1 MVFHVLNRGAG
12 RRVLFT
18 KDEDFLA
25 FERVVEET
33 LRTRRMRLCAYCL
46 MPNHWHFVVWPERD
60 GDLPAFMQQVTN
72 THVKRWKEHRH
83 EIGYGHLY
91 QGRYQC
97 FPVETEDYFYQVVRY
112 VEPNA
117 LRANL
122 VEQAESW
129 RWSSLRRVE
138 REDTAFP
145 ILSAWPL
152 PRPTDWLQL
161 VNQPQTEAEVSGG
174 VAVLRQSR
182 SALRRSQLGHRHG
195 RAIGAEW
202 TIRPRGRP
210 KKQSKGLPKSPVF
223 SRFGGCHL
231 HVPERLQRAPAVR
244 TAGAASRGC
253 NAQDGST
260 SGAGCVPRPGM
271 PVASGSVPWFNS
283 RAASS

>member
-1 MVFHVLNRGAG
+1 MVFHVLNRGVG

-33 LRTRRMRLCAYCL
+33 LRTRRMRLWAYCL

-112 VEPNA
+112 VERNA

-138 REDTAFP
+138 REDTASPSSRRGLCLALP
-145 ILSAWPL
+145 IGCNLSTSRKRKPKWRRCGAPSIAVG
-152 PRPTDWLQL
+152 PSAIPTGSQTRPSDW
-161 VNQPQTEAEVSGG
+161 G
-174 VAVLRQSR
+174 
-182 SALRRSQLGHRHG
+182 
-195 RAIGAEW
+195 W
-202 TIRPRGRP
+202 
-210 KKQSKGLPKSPVF
+210 KG
-223 SRFGGCHL
+223 RFGPVEDRRNNH
-231 HVPERLQRAPAVR
+231 RLATV
-244 TAGAASRGC
+244 TG
-253 NAQDGST
+253 
-260 SGAGCVPRPGM
+260 GAG
-271 PVASGSVPWFNS
+271 
-283 RAASS
+283 